1 MKVKN
6 CSKCGS
12 INFIKKGINSNGKQ
26 KYFCLDCKRY
36 FQIKTITL
44 GWVKKAYR
52 DYTHGNMVYRDLVIK
67 YKKSIPTLTKYFDL
81 LNKENNTINNES
93 KNIINNNIK
102 LKETINSIVKTPIN
116 LVFDATFLKI

>member
-26 KYFCLDCKRY
+26 KYFCLDCKKY

-44 GWVKKAYR
+44 GWVKKAYK
-52 DYTHGNMVYRDLVIK
+52 DYTYGNMIYRDLVIK

-81 LNKENNTINNES
+81 LNKEKNNNKLE
-93 KNIINNNIK
+93 NIINNK
-102 LKETINSIVKTPIN
+102 SKETINSIAKTPIN